1 MSVFNQSRSNII
13 RLIFLGVFLIII
25 LQLFSLQVVSD
36 NYRQLAMNNA
46 VFKKVVYPNRGIIYD
61 RKGKAILNNTIM
73 YDLVVT
79 PTEVKRL
86 DTQSLCSLLQID
98 TAEFTARMRDARIK
112 NGRYRPSIFEDLL
125 PPEIY
130 ARLDENIW
138 KFPGFD
144 LVERPVRVYPF
155 NAAAHIMGYVGEADS
170 GIIKRSKGFYL
181 MGDYVGRSGLEAY
194 YESVLMGQRGVN
206 NLIKDNKNR
215 LVGSY
220 ENGKFD
226 TAAVPGRSLQTYIDI
241 DIQQLAEKLMT
252 GKVGSVV
259 VLEPKTGGIIAMASG
274 PNFNPNEL
282 TGPNKQKNYGR
293 LVLDVAAPL
302 LNRAIKGTYPAG
314 STYKPIEALI
324 GLDEGVITPES
335 GISCAGV
342 YHGCNRPVKCTE
354 EWAGHAK
361 DLRTAIAWS
370 CNSFFSNAYRLIVD
384 NPKEG
389 GVRKGYAKWNEYMN
403 HFGYGRKLGVDLPSE
418 DRGNIPDTSV
428 YNKVYNNSW
437 NSCTN
442 VTLGI
447 GQDMM
452 LATPL
457 QIANGICIVANKGY
471 YYTPHFV
478 KSVDKETDKD
488 TLLNRYKVKH
498 EVLTKISDATF
509 ETVISG
515 MQDVVEIGTAK
526 RVQIPGINICAKTGT
541 AENYRRID
549 GKRIKLKDNSLFVC
563 FAPRE
568 NPKIAIAV
576 VVENAGFGATWAA
589 PIASLLMEK
598 FLNDTLRTGRDKEI
612 ERIASTSLM
621 PGYLGRL
628 QFIEDSTRARRWF
641 NLTKD
646 SAYLHKYLNGVSPT
660 IPDEE
665 KPKKIPAKTVLTAPD
680 DKIRTAVAD
689 RKPGT
694 LSQTKS
700 VSYSPSYRHDKN
712 GNHTTISK
720 SKNIGVERDLNKPE
734 GFAFLSLIPFWTYNF
749 SKHKSQT
756 ADRSIQSTPS

>member
-1 MSVFNQSRSNII
+1 MSVFNQSRSTII

-25 LQLFSLQVVSD
+25 LQLFNLQVVSD
-36 NYRQLAMNNA
+36 NYRQLALNNA
-46 VFKKVVYPNRGIIYD
+46 VFRKVVYPNRGIIYD

-79 PTEVKRL
+79 PNEVKNI
-86 DTQSLCSLLQID
+86 DTASLCNLLQID
-98 TAEFTARMRDARIK
+98 TAEFDNRMKEARMK
-112 NGRYRPSIFEDLL
+112 NGRYRPSIYEDLL
-125 PPEIY
+125 PPDIY

-138 KFPGFD
+138 KFPGFA

-155 NAAAHIMGYVGEADS
+155 NAAAHILGYVGEADS
-170 GIIKRSKGFYL
+170 NIIKRSRGFYM

-215 LVGSY
+215 LVGAY

-226 TAAVPGRSLQTYIDI
+226 TAAIAGRSLQTYIDV
-241 DIQQLAEKLMT
+241 DVQRLAEKLMA
-252 GKVGSVV
+252 GKVGGVV
-259 VLEPKTGGIIAMASG
+259 AIEPKTGGIIAMVSG
-274 PNFNPNEL
+274 PNFDPNEL

-293 LVLDVAAPL
+293 LVLDAAAPL

-324 GLDEGVITPES
+324 GLDEGVINSSS
-335 GISCAGV
+335 GISCLGA

-354 EWAGHAK
+354 KWPGHAK

-370 CNSFFSNAYRLIVD
+370 CNSFFANAYRLIVD
-384 NPKEG
+384 NPEYHN
-389 GVRKGYAKWNEYMN
+389 VRLGYSKWNEYMN
-403 HFGYGRKLGVDLPSE
+403 KFGYGKRLGIDLPSE

-442 VTLGI
+442 ITLGI

-457 QIANGICIVANKGY
+457 QIANGISIVANKGY

-478 KSVDKETDKD
+478 KSIDGETAGDSILKPYKE
-488 TLLNRYKVKH
+488 KH
-498 EVLTKISDATF
+498 EVLSHISEDNY

-515 MQDVVEIGTAK
+515 MQDVVELGTGKIA
-526 RVQIPGINICAKTGT
+526 RIPGINICAKTGT

-568 NPKIAIAV
+568 NPRIVIAV
-576 VVENAGFGATWAA
+576 VVENAGFGSTWAA
-589 PIASLLMEK
+589 PIASLMMEK
-598 FLNDTLRTGRDKEI
+598 YLNDTIRTERLKEI
-612 ERIASTSLM
+612 ERISSTNLM
-621 PGYLGRL
+621 PGYLPRL
-628 QFIEDSTRARRWF
+628 QFYEDSVRA
-641 NLTKD
+641 
-646 SAYLHKYLNGVSPT
+646 
-660 IPDEE
+660 
-665 KPKKIPAKTVLTAPD
+665 
-680 DKIRTAVAD
+680 
-689 RKPGT
+689 
-694 LSQTKS
+694 
-700 VSYSPSYRHDKN
+700 
-712 GNHTTISK
+712 
-720 SKNIGVERDLNKPE
+720 
-734 GFAFLSLIPFWTYNF
+734 
-749 SKHKSQT
+749 
-756 ADRSIQSTPS
+756 